1 MVENNTP
8 QNNFAVNTTSKS
20 KTAYLIDVSDFVSVT
35 RFRSNIAAKGP
46 K

>member
-8 QNNFAVNTTSKS
+8 QNNFGGTATYKS
-20 KTAYLIDVSDFVSVT
+20 RTEYLIDVSDFASVIY
-35 RFRSNIAAKGP
+35 FKV